1 LDCEGLGLVKIIH
14 FDVGSNMALAH
25 NGMGDDAIIV
35 EHKEFTGNRQ
45 ERAAATLRW
54 LLKRFK
60 QMKAEGIEFDA
71 VHYER
76 PFARGQ
82 AATRSLWGVAGVLE
96 AASVV
101 SGWATLDSTP
111 LEIKKFGTGNAKA
124 SKEDM
129 IAGAQKLG
137 YKGTN
142 EHEADAYIGLKY
154 ALKYVTKERP

>member
-1 LDCEGLGLVKIIH
+1 MKLIH
-14 FDVGSNMALAH
+14 FDIGSNMALAH

-35 EHKEFTGNRQ
+35 ESKTFAGNRQ

-60 QMKAEGIEFDA
+60 EMKAEGVEFDA

-96 AASVV
+96 AAAAI
-101 SGWATLDSTP
+101 SGWPTLDSTP
-111 LEIKKFGTGNAKA
+111 VEIKKFATGNAKA

-129 IAGAQKLG
+129 ISAARKVG
-137 YKGTN
+137 YRGHN
-142 EHEADAYIGLKY
+142 EHEADAYLGLRY
-154 ALKYVTKERP
+154 AIQYVTKEKA

>member
-1 LDCEGLGLVKIIH
+1 MKIIH
-14 FDVGSNMALAH
+14 FDIGANMAFAH

-35 EHKEFTGNRQ
+35 DSKTFTGNRQ

-60 QMKAEGIEFDA
+60 EMKAAGIEFDA

-82 AATRSLWGVAGVLE
+82 AATRSLWGVAGILE
-96 AASVV
+96 AAAVV
-101 SGWATLDSTP
+101 QGWATLDSTP
-111 LEIKKFGTGNAKA
+111 VEIKVHATGNSKA

-129 IAGAQKLG
+129 IAAARKAG
-137 YKGTN
+137 YRGSN
-142 EHEADAYIGLKY
+142 EHEADAYLGLKY
-154 ALKYVTKERP
+154 ALTYTTKETA

>member
-1 LDCEGLGLVKIIH
+1 MKIIH
-14 FDVGSNMALAH
+14 FDIGSYMALAH

-35 EHKEFTGNRQ
+35 ESKEFKGNRQ

-60 QMKAEGIEFDA
+60 EMKAEGVEFDV

-96 AASVV
+96 AAATIN
-101 SGWATLDSTP
+101 GWATLDSTP
-111 LEIKKFGTGNAKA
+111 VEIKKFAGNAKA
-124 SKEDM
+124 SKDQM
-129 IAGAQKLG
+129 SVFAQAQG
-137 YKGTN
+137 YRGTN
-142 EHEADAYIGLKY
+142 EHEADAFLGLKY
-154 ALKYVTKERP
+154 AINYVTKEKT

>member
-1 LDCEGLGLVKIIH
+1 MKIIH
-14 FDVGSNMALAH
+14 FDIGSNMAFAH

-35 EHKEFTGNRQ
+35 DSKTFTGNRQ

-60 QMKAEGIEFDA
+60 EMKAAGIEFDV

-96 AASVV
+96 AASVIN
-101 SGWATLDSTP
+101 GWATLDSTP
-111 LEIKKFGTGNAKA
+111 MEIKKFTGNARA

-129 IAGAQKLG
+129 IRHAKLLG
-137 YKGTN
+137 YLGSN
-142 EHEADAYIGLKY
+142 EHEADAYVGLQY
-154 ALKYVTKERP
+154 ALKYVTKEK

>member
-1 LDCEGLGLVKIIH
+1 MKIIH
-14 FDVGSNMALAH
+14 FDIGANMAFAH
-25 NGMGDDAIIV
+25 NGMGDDVIIV
-35 EHKEFTGNRQ
+35 DSKVFTGNRQ

-60 QMKAEGIEFDA
+60 EMKAEGIEFDA

-96 AASVV
+96 AAAVV
-101 SGWATLDSTP
+101 NGWATLDSTP
-111 LEIKKFGTGNAKA
+111 VEIKKHATGNAKA

-129 IAGAQKLG
+129 IAAARKAG
-137 YKGTN
+137 YRGTN
-142 EHEADAYIGLKY
+142 EHEADAYLGLRY
-154 ALKYVTKERP
+154 AIQYITKEKT